1 MTSTVRLPALLV
13 LVVLRVALLAKAFF
27 PEVVSQDIPCG
38 SVASAFHLQSGLMS
52 PFSVYWL

>member
-1 MTSTVRLPALLV
+1 MTTIVRLLALPV
-13 LVVLRVALLAKAFF
+13 LVVLRVALLAEAFF
-27 PEVVSQDIPCG
+27 PEAVSQGIPCG